1 MNDISNPNCI
11 WQVESLRFTLFYS
24 IVDKQ
29 SADGLWERITGL
41 PPQSRS
47 ERPQE
52 RLLIEEGIW
61 EDNSLSV
68 SVRPDRIDVIISSAP
83 TMIPEL
89 PNAGQIE
96 AVISKARN
104 LLDTLPFNG
113 VTRIAFGLV
122 LLHPEQDHLSAY
134 QTLERLLP
142 NMQIESGARE
152 FLYRINLPIKS
163 KSNPLIEINRLRT
176 WAAAL
181 IKFIHVDDS
190 KSEELFATKLELD
203 ISTDKNYT
211 LSGSPNIRDL
221 INELIAEAVTI
232 ARGENHA

>member
-1 MNDISNPNCI
+1 MNDIINPNCI

-29 SADGLWERITGL
+29 SADGLWERIAGSL
-41 PPQSRS
+41 PESRA

-52 RLLIEEGIW
+52 RLLVEEGIW
-61 EDNSLSV
+61 EDNLLSV

-83 TMIPEL
+83 TIIPEL

-96 AVISKARN
+96 GVISKSRN
-104 LLDTLPFNG
+104 LLDKLPFNG

-134 QTLERLLP
+134 QTLARLLP
-142 NMQIESGARE
+142 NMQIESGASE

-176 WAAAL
+176 WAATL
-181 IKFIHVDDS
+181 IKFFHIDDS
-190 KSEELFATKLELD
+190 KSEELFATRLELD
-203 ISTDKNYT
+203 ISTDKDCS
-211 LSGSPNIRDL
+211 LSDSPNIRDL
-221 INELIAEAVTI
+221 IDDLIAEAVTI
-232 ARGENHA
+232 ARGENNA